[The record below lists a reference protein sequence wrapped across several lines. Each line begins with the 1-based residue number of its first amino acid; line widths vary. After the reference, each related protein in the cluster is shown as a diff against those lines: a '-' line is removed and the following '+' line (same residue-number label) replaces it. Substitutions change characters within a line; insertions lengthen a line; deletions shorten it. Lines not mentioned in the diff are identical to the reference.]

1 MQTEQL
7 MNTKP
12 PSYTSQY
19 SMDSNNSE
27 NIANSPLVPPPPKIS
42 SNTQPFQSKENFLPP
57 PFIPAPKKYPSNIN
71 FKNPQAL
78 RNIQNQTFISNNY
91 QQNGHH
97 QHENIMNHG
106 EIENFK
112 NFYPNQFPNS
122 LNLNPAIYQN
132 LVPNEFKQNMNF
144 SDFQKFQMKL
154 PQTSLN
160 EEYNGLIENVM
171 NDPVALSQ
179 LAMNNEKLRL

>member
-27 NIANSPLVPPPPKIS
+27 NKANSPIVPPPKIS
-42 SNTQPFQSKENFLPP
+42 SNTQPFLAKENFLPP

-71 FKNPQAL
+71 FKNSQAP
-78 RNIQNQTFISNNY
+78 RNIQHQTFISNNY

-112 NFYPNQFPNS
+112 NFYPNQFPNG

-132 LVPNEFKQNMNF
+132 LISNELKQSMNF

-154 PQTSLN
+154 QQTPLN